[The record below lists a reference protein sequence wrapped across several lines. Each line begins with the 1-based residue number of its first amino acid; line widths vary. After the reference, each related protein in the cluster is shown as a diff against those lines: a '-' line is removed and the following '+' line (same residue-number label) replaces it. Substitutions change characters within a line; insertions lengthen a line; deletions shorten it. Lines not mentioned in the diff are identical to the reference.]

1 MIIATPRK
9 LSRRL
14 APFLEQLPIF
24 PLPRVQLFPRALLP
38 LYVFEQRYR
47 DLTAACLSRGGILA
61 VASLRPGFRADYH
74 GRPPV
79 HRVAGVGRIVAHRR
93 NEDGTYNILL
103 VGLGR
108 VRIHEEQPPLHSF
121 REVRAEL
128 LRDRWPSSYEPEQ
141 GRQTLSALAQRL
153 AALLPRGGS
162 AMLGLTEIARTPGEL
177 TDVLAAALISEQRQ
191 RLKLLHTADVS
202 IRTDILTDAMARLI
216 ADLQRPSDKEPN

>member
-1 MIIATPRK
+1 MIIATPKK

-14 APFLEQLPIF
+14 SPYLEQLPIF

-79 HRVAGVGRIVAHRR
+79 HKVAGVGRIVAHRR
-93 NEDGTYNILL
+93 NDDGTYNILL

-108 VRIHEEQPPLHSF
+108 VRMHEELPPVHSF

-128 LRDRWPSSYEPEQ
+128 LRDRWPSSYAPDN
-141 GRQTLSALAQRL
+141 GRQTLAALAQRL

-191 RLKLLHTADVS
+191 RLRLLHTADVS